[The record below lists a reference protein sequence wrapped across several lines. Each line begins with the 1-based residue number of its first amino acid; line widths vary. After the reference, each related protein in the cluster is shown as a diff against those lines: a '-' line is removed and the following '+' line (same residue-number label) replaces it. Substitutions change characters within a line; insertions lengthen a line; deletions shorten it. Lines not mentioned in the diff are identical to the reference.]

1 MSALIVLTNAP
12 DRATA
17 EKIARTLVEQK
28 LAACVNILG
37 VCSSIYRWQGTI
49 ETAGEVPLL
58 IKTRAEIYPEVETT
72 IKNLHPYEL
81 PEIVAVPV
89 AHGSS
94 EYLDW
99 ISVATTT
106 EIG

>member
-1 MSALIVLTNAP
+1 MSALIVFTNAP
-12 DRATA
+12 DRAVA
-17 EKIARTLVEQK
+17 DKIARALVEQK
-28 LAACVNILG
+28 LAACVNILATCG
-37 VCSSIYRWQGTI
+37 SIYRWQGAI
-49 ETAGEVPLL
+49 ETADEVPML
-58 IKTRAEIYPEVETT
+58 IKTRAELYPEVESA

-99 ISVATTT
+99 ISAATTT